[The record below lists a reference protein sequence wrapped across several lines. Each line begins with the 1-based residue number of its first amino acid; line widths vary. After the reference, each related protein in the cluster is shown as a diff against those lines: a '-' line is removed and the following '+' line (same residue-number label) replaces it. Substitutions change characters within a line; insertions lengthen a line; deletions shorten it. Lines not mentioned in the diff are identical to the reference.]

1 MSVNQENK
9 KEISIVIPVYN
20 SHECVAEL
28 SRQIADALGSAR
40 ISYEQIMVND
50 CSKDSSWEEIKKEA
64 DKNPN
69 LLGINLRKNGGQD
82 SAILTG
88 LNYASGKWVI
98 IMDDDL
104 QHSPYDIP
112 KLYEEAKK
120 GFDVVYSNFET

>member
-1 MSVNQENK
+1 M
-9 KEISIVIPVYN
+9 KEISIVVPVYN

-28 SRQIADALGSAR
+28 SRQIADALKG

-64 DKNPN
+64 QNNKN

-88 LNYASGKWVI
+88 LNYARGNWII

-112 KLYEEAKK
+112 KLYEEAQK
-120 GFDVVYSNFET
+120 GYDVVYANFDIVLTYK